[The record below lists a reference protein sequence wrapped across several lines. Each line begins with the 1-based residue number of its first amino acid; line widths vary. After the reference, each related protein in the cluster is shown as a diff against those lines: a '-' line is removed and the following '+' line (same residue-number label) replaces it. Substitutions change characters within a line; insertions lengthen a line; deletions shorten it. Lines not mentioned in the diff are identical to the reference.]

1 MPNPRLAQRYA
12 KSLIDLAIEKNQLE
26 QVFADMQ
33 YIKAVCNASRDF
45 TVLLSSPVI
54 KGDKK
59 AKIIEAVTKGKITEL
74 TLAFNMLLVA
84 KGRENVLLEIAQAF
98 IEQYNTLKGI
108 SKVKLTTAV
117 AISNDIKKAITD
129 KVSKEAGLTKIELET
144 KVDESL
150 IGGFVLEFN
159 NNLVDASV
167 ARDLRDIKK
176 QFGKNVYVNTMH

>member
-1 MPNPRLAQRYA
+1 MPNPRLANRYA
-12 KSLIDLAIEKNQLE
+12 KSLIDLAVEQKQLE

-33 YIKAVCNASRDF
+33 YIKAVCKASKDF
-45 TVLLSSPVI
+45 SLLLNSPII

-59 AKIIEAVTKGKITEL
+59 EKIIEAITKGKVTSL
-74 TLAFNMLLVA
+74 TNAFNTLLVK
-84 KGRENVLLEIAQAF
+84 KGRESVLPEIAQAF
-98 IEQYNTLKGI
+98 IDQYNAMNGI
-108 SKVKLTTAV
+108 SNVKLTTAI

-129 KVSKEAGLTKIELET
+129 KITKEAGLTKIELET

-159 NNLVDASV
+159 NNLLDASV